1 VVVVV
6 CAALAMFAPPDHAC
20 ASFTNP
26 PLAAARTQ
34 TAPTADFIE
43 IIFNKDE
50 DDDDALLVVAA
61 AVVFFFL
68 LLL

>member
-50 DDDDALLVVAA
+50 DDDALLVAA

>member
-1 VVVVV
+1 VVVV
-6 CAALAMFAPPDHAC
+6 CAALTMFAPPDHAC

-50 DDDDALLVVAA
+50 DDDALLVAAA

-68 LLL
+68 LLLP

>member
-1 VVVVV
+1 VVVV

-20 ASFTNP
+20 ASFTDP

-43 IIFNKDE
+43 IIFNEGND
-50 DDDDALLVVAA
+50 DDDDALLVVL
-61 AVVFFFL
+61 AVLFFL
-68 LLL
+68 LL